1 MAENKSFGL
10 SLVIWFFTG
19 GIGGHRI
26 YVNETVSVLFYYW
39 IGTLLTFGLLPL
51 IDLFLIKGMIRKANL
66 KGGN

>member
-1 MAENKSFGL
+1 MTENKSFGL

-26 YVNETVSVLFYYW
+26 YINENVFVLFFYW
-39 IGTLLTFGLLPL
+39 IGTLCTFGLLPL